1 MRTLPQIEPIT
12 RLQKNHGSILGMLAN
27 GPVILTQHSKPAAV
41 MIAPD
46 QWDTIAKRL
55 QMLETVAEARRIEAR
70 NDANNSWT
78 SGEEM
83 RRMMAERGV
92 NVGD

>member
-1 MRTLPQIEPIT
+1 MNVLPQIEPIT
-12 RLQKNHGSILGMLAN
+12 KLQKNHVSILEMLPN

-46 QWDTIAKRL
+46 QWDLIAKRL
-55 QMLETVAEARRIEAR
+55 QMLEAVAEARRSEAL
-70 NDANNSWT
+70 NDTADTWT
-78 SGEEM
+78 SGADM
-83 RRMMAERGV
+83 RKMMAGHGV

>member
-12 RLQKNHGSILGMLAN
+12 RLQKNHGSILRMLAN

-46 QWDTIAKRL
+46 QWDNIAKRL

>member
-1 MRTLPQIEPIT
+1 MNALPQIESIT
-12 RLQKNHGSILGMLAN
+12 RLQKNHTGILELLAN

-41 MIAPD
+41 MVSPD
-46 QWDTIAKRL
+46 QWDSIAKRL

-70 NDANNSWT
+70 NDAAGTWT
-78 SGEEM
+78 SGADM
-83 RRMMAERGV
+83 RRMMTERGV